1 MKAVGAG
8 ALDLGSRETGVL
20 RRSDNGA
27 VSEQDGREFP
37 SRPVVGVGAVV
48 IDGQRV
54 LLVRR
59 ANEPLKGEWSLPG
72 GVVELGETL
81 EAALAR
87 EVREETGLE
96 VDVGPMVDV
105 LDRLRFDAGGRPRF
119 HYVLIDFVCR
129 PKGGELGAA
138 TDADAVAWADLVE
151 LRQYGV
157 ADATISVIQKAF
169 DRLHEGPWTP
179 CGVR

>member
-1 MKAVGAG
+1 VRAG
-8 ALDLGSRETGVL
+8 AARWG
-20 RRSDNGA
+20 DNVA
-27 VSEQDGREFP
+27 VSAQDGREFP

-96 VDVGPMVDV
+96 VDVGPIVDV
-105 LDRLRFDAGGRPRF
+105 LDRLRFDDGGRPRF

-129 PKGGELGAA
+129 PTGGELKAA
-138 TDADAVAWADLVE
+138 TDAEAVAWAGLIE
-151 LRQYGV
+151 LTEYGV
-157 ADATISVIQKAF
+157 ADLTVSVIQKAF
-169 DRLHEGPWTP
+169 DRLRDGLWPA
-179 CGVR
+179 